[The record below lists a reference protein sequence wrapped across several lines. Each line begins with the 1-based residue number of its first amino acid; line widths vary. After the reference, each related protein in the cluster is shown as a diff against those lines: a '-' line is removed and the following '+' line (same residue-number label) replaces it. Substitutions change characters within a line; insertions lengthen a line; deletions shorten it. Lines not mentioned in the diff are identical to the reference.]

1 MKVTPPIEQ
10 DLLSNIVGPKSGV
23 TMLNNNVEKIEQCW
37 QQNIV
42 QYCFY
47 QYFIKSLI
55 IHEEN
60 TKKITTVAEVLNRQ
74 EICFDSHKL

>member
-23 TMLNNNVEKIEQCW
+23 TMLNNNVEKIGQCW